1 MVDEYERRREEILVK
16 ICRRI
21 ESEVTMYCI
30 EWSLTCTQESNIT
43 MFYVQQLHLILLG

>member
-21 ESEVTMYCI
+21 ESEVMMYCI
-30 EWSLTCTQESNIT
+30 EWRLMCTQESNIT
-43 MFYVQQLHLILLG
+43 IDFKTVSCENVD